1 MAAHRSVEVF
11 GEANENTMEK
21 TSVKDFLIYLSK
33 SLVSCPD
40 EVLVT
45 ERTLED
51 GTEEYTIK
59 VSPSDMGRIIG
70 RNGKTARALR
80 LLVSAKALIENK
92 RTLVEIAEEKS

>member
-1 MAAHRSVEVF
+1 
-11 GEANENTMEK
+11 MEK
-21 TSVKDFLIYLSK
+21 KSVKDFLIYLSK

-51 GTEEYTIK
+51 GTEEYTIQ
-59 VSPSDMGRIIG
+59 VSPNDMGRIIG

-80 LLVSAKALIENK
+80 LLVSAKASLENK
-92 RTLVEIAEEKS
+92 RTLVEIAEEKKLKTNSTREQPKTGIS

>member
-1 MAAHRSVEVF
+1 
-11 GEANENTMEK
+11 MEK

-59 VSPSDMGRIIG
+59 VSPGDMGRIIG

-80 LLVSAKALIENK
+80 LLVSAKASIENK
-92 RTLVEIAEEKS
+92 RTLVEIAEEKQ